1 MNAVISR
8 VNSVVSCRCCA
19 PGCLVV
25 ESALAMRSKLL
36 SLLILYFLSSASVP
50 QESTPLTPK
59 TLQAALAAKP
69 QGQEAEQLA
78 DHIRSYFGGTG
89 NLIKGG
95 VPKVDELTVAWAV
108 EAPQLP
114 PNITPRVVADVGALN
129 LPMIKMGTSGLYAAT
144 TNLSHGAAVTWH
156 YELGPDRRLG
166 GSQLEVYETL
176 PDSRERSDVPK
187 GTVKQM
193 APWQSKIFEG
203 TKRDWWVY
211 IPAQYRPENPAAVM
225 VFQDGAGPKD
235 YVPTVFDNLIAKG
248 DIPVMVGIFVNPG
261 TRADG
266 GSNRSFEY
274 DTLSDQYARFLLEE
288 ILPEVEKTVK
298 LRHDAASR
306 AISGSSSGGIC
317 SFTVAWERPNEFSR
331 VLSWVGSFTNIAAGK
346 TLREGGHNYEA
357 LVRKTFPRKP
367 IRVFLQDGENDLDN
381 ANGNWPL
388 ANQTLA
394 KSLAYA
400 GYDYKFEFGHGFHS
414 SRHGRAIL
422 PDSLRW
428 LWRDYRP

>member
-1 MNAVISR
+1 
-8 VNSVVSCRCCA
+8 
-19 PGCLVV
+19 
-25 ESALAMRSKLL
+25 MRPSLY
-36 SLLILYFLSSASVP
+36 SLLTLCLLLPA
-50 QESTPLTPK
+50 QETAPLTPK
-59 TLQAALAAKP
+59 TLQAALASKP
-69 QGQEAEQLA
+69 EGADADKLA
-78 DHIRSYFGGTG
+78 DRIRVYFGGSES
-89 NLIKGG
+89 LMKGG
-95 VPKVDELTVAWAV
+95 APKIDELTVAWAL
-108 EAPQLP
+108 EAQQVP
-114 PNITPRVVADVGALN
+114 PNVTPRVVADVGALN
-129 LPMIKMGTSGLYAAT
+129 LPMVRVGTGGVFAAV
-144 TNLSHGAAVTWH
+144 TNLSHGAAMTWH
-156 YELGPDRRLG
+156 YEIGTDRRMG
-166 GSQLEVYETL
+166 GSQLEVYETH
-176 PDSRERSDVPK
+176 PDSRERADVPK

-193 APWQSKIFEG
+193 PPWQSKIFEG

-211 IPAQYRPENPAAVM
+211 VPAQYRPENPAAVM

-248 DIPVMVGIFVNPG
+248 DIPVMVGIFINPG
-261 TRADG
+261 IRADG
-266 GSNRSFEY
+266 SANRSFEY

-306 AISGSSSGGIC
+306 AISGASSGGIC
-317 SFTVAWERPNEFSR
+317 AFTVAWERPNEFSK
-331 VLSWVGSFTNIAAGK
+331 VLSWIGSFTNIASGK
-346 TLREGGHNYEA
+346 TLKEGGHNYEA
-357 LVRKTFPRKP
+357 MVRKTLPRKP

-394 KSLAYA
+394 KSLSYA

-414 SRHGRAIL
+414 NRHGRAIL